1 MFWIKRHADGLI
13 ERYKVRLVA
22 KGFHQ
27 VPGVDYGET
36 FSPMII
42 PTMVHTILSLV
53 MSKGWVLRQFDVQN
67 AFLHGHLYEDV
78 YMSQPTGFSHRQ
90 FPNHVFKLK
99 KALYGLKQSPRA
111 WFSRLI
117 S

>member
-1 MFWIKRHADGLI
+1 
-13 ERYKVRLVA
+13 
-22 KGFHQ
+22 
-27 VPGVDYGET
+27 
-36 FSPMII
+36 
-42 PTMVHTILSLV
+42 

-78 YMSQPTGFSHRQ
+78 YMSQPTGFSHPQ